1 MPIETAIVPV
11 AGLGTRLLPISAG
24 IPKEMLPLGRKPTI
38 HYIAEEL
45 GRAGIRRIIL
55 VSSLAKQNLVRYF
68 QLNQSLE
75 DSLRDKGKEDLL
87 ASLWSHSPYMGIDFD
102 VVIQHQPRGLGD
114 AVLCGQP
121 DSPQPV
127 VIALG
132 DCVMGINGGSHVL
145 ERMIEVFESQSA
157 KIVIALEEV
166 PLDKVDQ
173 FGIVTPNTAHVGQS
187 VFELKDLVEKPDV
200 QRAPSN
206 LAIAGRYV
214 LSHEV
219 FKELKY
225 TRPQKNGE
233 IQLTD
238 AIAKLM
244 KNGARAYG
252 VRLETG
258 ERRYDV
264 GNIDSY
270 TEAFVDFALADP
282 GLREIVL
289 QSVSAP
295 PKPHS
300 T

>member
-1 MPIETAIVPV
+1 MRIETAIVPI

-24 IPKEMLPLGRKPTI
+24 VPKEMLPLGRKPTL

-45 GRAGIRRIIL
+45 GRVGIRRIIF
-55 VSSLAKQNLVRYF
+55 VSSLAKQHIVHYF

-75 DSLRDKGKEDLL
+75 DTLRKQGKHDLL
-87 ASLWSHSPYMGIDFD
+87 ESLWSHSPYMGIDFD
-102 VVIQHQPRGLGD
+102 IVIQHQPKGLGD

-127 VIALG
+127 VVALA
-132 DCVMGINGGSHVL
+132 DCVMGINGKSDVL
-145 ERMIEVFESQSA
+145 ERMIAVFESKSA
-157 KIVIALEEV
+157 EIVIACEEV
-166 PLDKVDQ
+166 APDKVDQ
-173 FGIVTPNTAHVGQS
+173 FGIATPKAGQS
-187 VFELKDLVEKPDV
+187 NSPVFELGDLVEKP
-200 QRAPSN
+200 ALHEAASN

-214 LSHEV
+214 LSHEI
-219 FKELKY
+219 FTELKY
-225 TRPQKNGE
+225 TRPNKNGE

-238 AIAKLM
+238 AIRKLILA
-244 KNGARAYG
+244 GARAYG
-252 VRLETG
+252 VRLAPG

-282 GLREIVL
+282 GLSEIVL
-289 QSVSAP
+289 RSIPAQS
-295 PKPHS
+295 KPRL